1 MGIVFVPND
10 QWCITWFGAETLV
23 VVKYKRE
30 DNVSVESVISKYI
43 VEPKICS
50 VFISKGGW
58 I

>member
-1 MGIVFVPND
+1 MTSGVSHGLVLR
-10 QWCITWFGAETLV
+10 LV